1 MSTKALVPN
10 DMRYAVEVEFN
21 RGSDDFILIWQGND
35 YDRGVTTANF
45 WDERLN
51 TLFVDRVAEARASLR
66 REANKT
72 YDERYRELMAKFD
85 EAIARVSGSPLAKG
99 PRPGMK

>member
-10 DMRYAVEVEFN
+10 DMRYAVEVEFE
-21 RGSDDFILIWQGND
+21 RGSGNFILIWQGNS
-35 YDRGVTTANF
+35 YEKGVSTANF

-51 TLFVDRVAEARASLR
+51 VHFIDRVAEARAAVQ

-72 YDERYRELMAKFD
+72 YAERYSELMGRFD
-85 EAIARVSGSPLAKG
+85 EAIARVSGKPLVKG
-99 PRPGMK
+99 PRPGMQ